1 MTKCKCFKEL
11 VLDKYDDDGFLKK
24 ESGMFINKGDEFYID
39 ESKDRIVGSNQTMRL
54 INNGLWVEIT
64 VDTFFEHFSLEECK

>member
-1 MTKCKCFKEL
+1 MTM
-11 VLDKYDDDGFLKK
+11 GFWKK

-54 INNGLWVEIT
+54 VNNGIWVEIT
-64 VDTFFEHFSLEECK
+64 MDTFFEHFSFEE